1 MSRIKAPLFLPR
13 LRQPPLTLRVRL
25 LMRLFTG
32 SLTSLHSAAHHCSD
46 SPSSL
51 YLLSSFSFSFSLFL
65 SVSVSVS
72 SSLFRPQSPS
82 LPPFVSLLPSIPTS
96 PFSGCGLSTYL
107 SSIYQSTHPST
118 IYLSINLYHLWACLS
133 VCLSVCLYVS
143 DSICPYS
150 GQQKFI
156 PLRR

>member
-107 SSIYQSTHPST
+107 SSIYQSTYPST

-133 VCLSVCLYVS
+133 VCLSVCV
-143 DSICPYS
+143 PV
-150 GQQKFI
+150 
-156 PLRR
+156 RV